1 MFSIYYVI
9 YLLSFIPLPSLSKD
23 VSDNRAIKSEL
34 CSPDRP
40 DVELLPGL
48 PQRPASKLATHS
60 HPVAV
65 RLESESD
72 TGGETYETPAGMI
85 LPGASKS
92 LAAQVT
98 ANIKPEGTY
107 ISWL

>member
-9 YLLSFIPLPSLSKD
+9 YLLSSIPLSSLSKD

-98 ANIKPEGTY
+98 ANIKPEGKY
-107 ISWL
+107 KSWL